1 MAIIKTTNSDYVIQA
16 PESGS
21 NITLRSDT
29 IYVHGNLTITGSQ
42 TSINTGTIDLA
53 DNKIVLNSDWP
64 IASPPTEDAGII
76 VNRGTEANVE
86 IMYNEAL
93 NVWQLTNN
101 GSTYSNIA
109 AVSGTGF
116 ITAVVDDL
124 TPELGGNL
132 DVLTYEIFSSQ
143 DHVKFDGN
151 VQINYT
157 NVQPTANVANA
168 TLLYTAAPNGGT
180 TGLYVVNSE
189 VAQEELITKT
199 RSFGFSLIL

>member
-1 MAIIKTTNSDYVIQA
+1 MAIIKNTNSDYVIQA
-16 PESGS
+16 NESGA
-21 NITLRSDT
+21 NITLRSET
-29 IYVHGNLTITGSQ
+29 VYISGNLTVTGTQ

-93 NVWQLTNN
+93 NVWQLTND
-101 GSTYSNIA
+101 GSLYANISSTTG
-109 AVSGTGF
+109 VGF
-116 ITAVVDDL
+116 ITAVLDDA

-132 DVLTYEIFSSQ
+132 DLLTNEIFSSL
-143 DHVKFDGN
+143 DHVKIDGN

-157 NVQPTANVANA
+157 DVQPTANVANA
-168 TLLYTAAPNGGT
+168 TIFYTAAPAGGT

-199 RSFGFSLIL
+199 RAFGFSLIL